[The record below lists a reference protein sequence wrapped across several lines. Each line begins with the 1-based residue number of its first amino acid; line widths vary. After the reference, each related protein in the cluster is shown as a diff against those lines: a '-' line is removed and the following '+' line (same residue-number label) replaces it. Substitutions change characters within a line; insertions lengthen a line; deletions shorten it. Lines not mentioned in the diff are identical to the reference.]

1 MVYCYM
7 GLEVQGGMCKGCCV
21 GLGQEGA
28 CLCEGGGNYLKRG
41 EGKQKFK
48 KVGKAGSIGGC
59 LKKGEAWT
67 SLQTKGHG
75 LVNKPGKTGC
85 LWTGIASKT
94 MNIVFFL
101 MSLYAV

>member
-1 MVYCYM
+1 MNSFILTVSMVYCYM

-48 KVGKAGSIGGC
+48 KLGKLGQLVGV
-59 LKKGEAWT
+59 LKRGRLEPPCKLKGMGW
-67 SLQTKGHG
+67 
-75 LVNKPGKTGC
+75 
-85 LWTGIASKT
+85 
-94 MNIVFFL
+94 
-101 MSLYAV
+101 